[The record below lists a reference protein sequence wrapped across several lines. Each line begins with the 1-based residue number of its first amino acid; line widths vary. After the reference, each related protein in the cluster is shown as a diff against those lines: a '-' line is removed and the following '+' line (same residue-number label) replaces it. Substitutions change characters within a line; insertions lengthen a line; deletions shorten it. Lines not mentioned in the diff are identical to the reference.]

1 MWRSS
6 CRNLRKRILGRCNS
20 RFKGL
25 ETEVCLAYSR
35 NRKKDSAAGLVWAER
50 GWPKR
55 DEAKEVE
62 YDIEGL
68 LDRLCNGAKRI
79 LVEGALLLE
88 AYVRGRECML
98 SETKRPPGRGSLCE
112 GAVPYKLQHLCNT
125 EILRTMPALSR
136 YPVSG
141 SCLLFLSLLVVIFS
155 RKVVGSSPR
164 SSTHLLVWMTFSQ
177 PWTSLIL
184 CYCPD
189 EWAGGEYE
197 WEIINSTLQGL
208 S

>member
-1 MWRSS
+1 MS
-6 CRNLRKRILGRCNS
+6 
-20 RFKGL
+20 
-25 ETEVCLAYSR
+25 
-35 NRKKDSAAGLVWAER
+35 
-50 GWPKR
+50 
-55 DEAKEVE
+55 EVE
-62 YDIEGL
+62 SACYQ
-68 LDRLCNGAKRI
+68 KQ
-79 LVEGALLLE
+79 
-88 AYVRGRECML
+88 
-98 SETKRPPGRGSLCE
+98 RPPGRGSLCE

-141 SCLLFLSLLVVIFS
+141 SCLPFLSLLVVIFS